1 MRILLLGATG
11 LVGSHVLGLAL
22 RDAKVEDVIAPVR
35 RPIAEHSGLRAPI
48 VDFEN
53 LDERPDLWACD
64 AVICCL
70 GTTIKVAGSRE
81 KFYRVD
87 HDYPVEIAHRA
98 HRAGASTFVL
108 NSAKGAGE
116 KSSIFYSRVKGE
128 IERDILAVGF
138 DSTVIVRPGLIDGER
153 REPRPVERAGILFSR
168 ALAPLLPRGLRLN
181 PAANI
186 AKAMLGAALSPPP
199 GVTVVSSEELA

>member
-22 RDAKVEDVIAPVR
+22 RDANVEEVIAPVR
-35 RPIAEHSGLRAPI
+35 RAIAEHSGLRAPI

-70 GTTIKVAGSRE
+70 GTTIKAAGARE

-87 HDYPVEIAHRA
+87 HDYPVEIARRA
-98 HRAGASTFVL
+98 RRAGASIFVL

-128 IERDILAVGF
+128 IERDILAIGF
-138 DSTVIVRPGLIDGER
+138 DSTVIVRPGLIDGQR
-153 REPRPVERAGILFSR
+153 GEPRPLERAGILISR

-181 PAANI
+181 PAAKI
-186 AKAMLGAALSPPP
+186 AKAMLKAALSKPP
-199 GVTVVSSEELA
+199 GVTIIASEELV

>member
-11 LVGSHVLGLAL
+11 LVGSHVLEMAL
-22 RDAKVEDVIAPVR
+22 SDANVEEVIAPVR
-35 RPIAEHSGLRAPI
+35 RPIAERSRLRAPM
-48 VDFEN
+48 VDFDN
-53 LDERPDLWACD
+53 LDQRPGVWACD

-70 GTTIKVAGSRE
+70 GTTRKVAGSRE

-98 HRAGASTFVL
+98 RRAGASTFVL
-108 NSAKGAGE
+108 NSAKGADA

-128 IERDILAVGF
+128 TERDILAVGF

-153 REPRPVERAGILFSR
+153 SEPRPLERAGILFSR
-168 ALAPLLPRGLRLN
+168 ALAP
-181 PAANI
+181 AAS
-186 AKAMLGAALSPPP
+186 ARPK
-199 GVTVVSSEELA
+199 T